1 MLKQGPKQK
10 SLICLSFEA
19 IEFPPVLFSPELAGQ
34 TLMLGMMS
42 AKTTQQNSS
51 FLQTQLSGE
60 VVPYVSKEHSKYW
73 ISVPGVPP
81 AKQWSLMLSQDSWVK
96 NPVCWGLGGFQ
107 PGTPCAGAFSHQEP
121 QVTFLPS
128 SYSKAGG
135 FRCQI
140 SLFRQE
146 GIFCVEDL
154 PVSGLGYPRVSSPA
168 DSTRTCP
175 TAADFGSCSLL

>member
-60 VVPYVSKEHSKYW
+60 VVPYVSKEHSK
-73 ISVPGVPP
+73 
-81 AKQWSLMLSQDSWVK
+81 LNLSTWCPTGQAMVSYVESGQLSEEPRVLRIGWLSAWYSM
-96 NPVCWGLGGFQ
+96 CWGLF
-107 PGTPCAGAFSHQEP
+107 PSGATGHIP
-121 QVTFLPS
+121 P
-128 SYSKAGG
+128 
-135 FRCQI
+135 
-140 SLFRQE
+140 
-146 GIFCVEDL
+146 
-154 PVSGLGYPRVSSPA
+154 
-168 DSTRTCP
+168 
-175 TAADFGSCSLL
+175 